1 MKAIDT
7 WGKKLVS
14 SIETVF
20 YGKRGVIEKL
30 LVSILAGGHV
40 LLEDVPGV
48 GKTILARA
56 MAASIGGSF
65 ARIQCTPDLLPAD
78 VIGVSVFNP
87 KDQSFSF
94 RQGPIHSNIVLVDEV
109 NRATPRTQAAL
120 LEAMGEEQVTVE
132 GQKISLEQPFF
143 VIATENPV
151 EFEGTFPLPEA
162 QKDRFLL
169 SLRIGYPERNVEE
182 YMLEAQRDT
191 THPVHHL
198 NAVSSA
204 EEVREQRERVAQ
216 VHVDESVRGYL
227 MDLVAGTRN
236 HHRVRVGI
244 SPRGSLA
251 LYACSRALAAVRGR
265 EYVTP
270 DDIKEMTPY
279 VFAHRLILNA
289 DAVSKGVTAE
299 SVVEEVLDSVRVPI
313 QRDERS

>member
-132 GQKISLEQPFF
+132 GQKIPLEQPFF

-169 SLRIGYPERNVEE
+169 SLRIGYPERTVEE

-198 NAVSSA
+198 SAVSSA
-204 EEVREQRERVAQ
+204 GEVREQRERVAQ
-216 VHVDESVRGYL
+216 VHMDESVRGYL
-227 MDLVAGTRN
+227 MDLVSGTRN

-265 EYVTP
+265 DYVTP

-279 VFAHRLILNA
+279 VFSHRLILNA